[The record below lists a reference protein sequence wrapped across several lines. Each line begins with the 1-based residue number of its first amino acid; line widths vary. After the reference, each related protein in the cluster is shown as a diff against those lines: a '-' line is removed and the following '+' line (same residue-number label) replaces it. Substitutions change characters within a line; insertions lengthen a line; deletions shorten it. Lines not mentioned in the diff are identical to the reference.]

1 MSFFKAAEKKLEK
14 GNGNLDVRKPTVL
27 MKFLYNMCTSR
38 YLLNFLFEIALILA
52 EHSVDNNVLQIVM

>member
-1 MSFFKAAEKKLEK
+1 MSFFKAAEIKLEK
-14 GNGNLDVRKPTVL
+14 GNGNFDVRKPS
-27 MKFLYNMCTSR
+27 MKFIYNMCTSR